1 MILYNITPTNTA
13 RYPEVFGNPK
23 SKSQQTNKPTAHG
36 IEHKCKGGGKAA
48 EAPPKSNARSNPTPT
63 LIKKQ
68 RRNPSK

>member
-1 MILYNITPTNTA
+1 MILYNITPKNTA
-13 RYPEVFGNPK
+13 RYPKVFENPK